1 MSRLNSLTARQSL
14 NAQRDFSTAR
24 SHLLNTETEL
34 RQLEQENES
43 AAAANEKE
51 SRTVSRDWVTRNGR
65 KSEKEQMLH
74 ELQEECVNFSSLPLS
89 PSPLREWAFH
99 DMSAS
104 LPSVLMQNQDAASR
118 TSSCCSSLGS
128 KRLGP

>member
-1 MSRLNSLTARQSL
+1 M
-14 NAQRDFSTAR
+14 
-24 SHLLNTETEL
+24 NTETEL

-89 PSPLREWAFH
+89 PSH
-99 DMSAS
+99 S
-104 LPSVLMQNQDAASR
+104 L
-118 TSSCCSSLGS
+118 
-128 KRLGP
+128 